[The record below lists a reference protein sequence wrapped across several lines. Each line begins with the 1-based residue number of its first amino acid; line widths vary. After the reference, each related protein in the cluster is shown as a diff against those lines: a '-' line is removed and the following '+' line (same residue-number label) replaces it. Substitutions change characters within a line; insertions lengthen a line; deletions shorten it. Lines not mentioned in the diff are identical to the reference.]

1 MRTSLFSLAA
11 VVLLISATSF
21 SSVKKL
27 TISSTA
33 FANKGT
39 IPIKYT
45 CVGQSVSPPLTIKEI
60 PEGTQSLTVII
71 YDEDAIVKPVPKV
84 LPATGKGTKSKYKT
98 TKRVVNA
105 KAKTTPKEVDCSYT
119 HWMIWN
125 IDVGGFIPEDFRNDC
140 MGLNSSGELGYQGM
154 CPGTG
159 THHYHFKVYAL
170 DTKINISKK
179 CSRKELMK
187 IMEGHIL
194 AEGEMTGTFNKSYR

>member
-60 PEGTQSLTVII
+60 PEGTRSLTVII
-71 YDEDAIVKPVPKV
+71 YDEDAVAKPIPKV
-84 LPATGKGTKSKYKT
+84 LPVTNKGKQKT
-98 TKRVVNA
+98 TKRVTN
-105 KAKTTPKEVDCSYT
+105 KAKTKIAAAPKDVDCSYT

-125 IDVGGFIPEDFRNDC
+125 IDAGGFIPEDFRNDN
-140 MGLNSSGELGYQGM
+140 MGLNSSGQLGYQGM
-154 CPGTG
+154 CPSTG